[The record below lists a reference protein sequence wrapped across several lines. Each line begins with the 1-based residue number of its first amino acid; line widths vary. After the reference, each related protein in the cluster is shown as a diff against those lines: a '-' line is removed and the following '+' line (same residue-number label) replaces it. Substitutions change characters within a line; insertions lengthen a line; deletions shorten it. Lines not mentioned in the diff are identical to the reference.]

1 MHIIYSN
8 DNFVFPMVMS
18 SFIDEP
24 VNTKFELQSVTA
36 FKGIFSKIVIIF

>member
-1 MHIIYSN
+1 MQIIYSN

-24 VNTKFELQSVTA
+24 VDTKFELQL
-36 FKGIFSKIVIIF
+36 